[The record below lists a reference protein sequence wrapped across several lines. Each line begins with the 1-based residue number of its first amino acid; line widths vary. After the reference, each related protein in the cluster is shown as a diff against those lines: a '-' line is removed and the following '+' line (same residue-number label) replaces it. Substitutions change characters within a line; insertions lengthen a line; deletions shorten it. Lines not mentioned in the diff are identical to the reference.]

1 MTNKTDYYANYGG
14 QSVHDYVEQH
24 IRGSAEEMARMR
36 RTAALVPSGLS
47 SSTKIASQAMP
58 ASVASSRATM
68 GATLAASL

>member
-1 MTNKTDYYANYGG
+1 
-14 QSVHDYVEQH
+14 
-24 IRGSAEEMARMR
+24 MA

-58 ASVASSRATM
+58 AKVASSRATM

>member
-1 MTNKTDYYANYGG
+1 MSTVLAGRASTL
-14 QSVHDYVEQH
+14 E
-24 IRGSAEEMARMR
+24 RMSLLNLASLEPDLAGALELDQ

-58 ASVASSRATM
+58 AKVASSRATM